1 MDWARWL
8 RAGDHLVCSHM
19 SSEPVALLQSLAQS
33 LTESL
38 ASSALPLPL
47 HLMLGV
53 PFSDAAQALPSSC
66 EITVYGGMGSAS
78 RLAQA
83 RPVHLSPLRYGLC
96 AHVYQQGLWPVD
108 VALLS
113 LARKADGHL
122 YLGASHGPA
131 LAAARRARHVIAE
144 VNAQAPCVAGARW
157 PDDIPLA
164 AVLEVDHPPALL
176 RQSPP
181 SEVEQAIAR
190 HVAAL
195 VPDGACLQVGI
206 GALPSAML
214 AALSS
219 HLHLGVHSGMYTDDL
234 QALVDIGAVDHSRK
248 TRDPGVAVV
257 GSVLGS
263 PSLYRSVHQNPGIC
277 LRSPD
282 VTHDAA
288 VIASIDDF
296 FSLNSA
302 IEVDLLGN
310 VNAEAVLGQ
319 DGRWRHL
326 GGVGGL
332 PDFVRAAQCANRG
345 QSVMALPSR
354 SAGQQSRIVARLSG
368 PCTVAA
374 SDADMIC
381 TEYGVARLRHAS
393 LDQRVRSMLA
403 IAHPQDRKALA
414 KAAHGLGLV

>member
-8 RAGDHLVCSHM
+8 QAGYHLVCSHM

-33 LTESL
+33 LTESQ
-38 ASSALPLPL
+38 ASSAPPLPL

-53 PFSDAAQALPSSC
+53 PFSDAAQALPSDC

-83 RPVHLSPLRYGLC
+83 RPVHLSPLRYSLC
-96 AHVYQQGLWPVD
+96 AQVYQQGLWPVD
-108 VALLS
+108 VVLVS
-113 LARKADGHL
+113 LARNAEGHL

-144 VNAQAPCVAGARW
+144 VNAQSPCVSGARW

-164 AVLEVDHPPALL
+164 AVLEVDHEPAPV
-176 RQSPP
+176 RQSAP
-181 SEVEQAIAR
+181 SVVEQAIAG

-219 HLHLGVHSGMYTDDL
+219 HRHLGVHSGMYTDDL
-234 QALVDIGAVDHSRK
+234 QALVDAGAVDHSRK

-257 GSVLGS
+257 GCVVGS
-263 PSLYRSVHQNPGIC
+263 RSLYRSVHQHSAVC

-282 VTHDAA
+282 LTHDAA
-288 VIASIDDF
+288 FIAGIDDF

-319 DGRWRHL
+319 DARWRHV

-332 PDFVRAAQCANRG
+332 PDFVRAAQCAKRG

-354 SAGQQSRIVARLSG
+354 SAGQQPRIVARLSG
-368 PCTVAA
+368 PCTVVA
-374 SDADMIC
+374 SDADLIC

-403 IAHPQDRKALA
+403 IAHPQDRDALA
-414 KAAHGLGLV
+414 MAAHGLGLV

>member
-8 RAGDHLVCSHM
+8 QAGDHLVCSHM
-19 SSEPVALLQSLAQS
+19 SSEPVALLQLLAQSLAQS
-33 LTESL
+33 VP
-38 ASSALPLPL
+38 PLPL

-66 EITVYGGMGSAS
+66 EITVYGGMGSAA

-83 RPVHLSPLRYGLC
+83 RPVQLSPLRYSLC

-108 VALLS
+108 VVLLS
-113 LARKADGHL
+113 LARNADGHL

-131 LAAARRARHVIAE
+131 LAAARRARHVIVE
-144 VNAQAPCVAGARW
+144 VNAQAPCVPGARW

-164 AVLEVDHPPALL
+164 AVLEVDYAPAPL
-176 RQSPP
+176 RKSTP

-195 VPDGACLQVGI
+195 VPDGGCLQVGI

-219 HLHLGVHSGMYTDDL
+219 HRHLGVHSGMYTDDL
-234 QALVDIGAVDHSRK
+234 QALVDSGVVDHSRK

-257 GSVLGS
+257 GSVVGS
-263 PSLYRSVHQNPGIC
+263 SSLYRAVHENPGIC

-282 VTHDAA
+282 CTHDAA
-288 VIASIDDF
+288 FIAGIDDF

-310 VNAEAVLGQ
+310 VNAETVLGQ
-319 DGRWRHL
+319 DGRWRHV

-332 PDFVRAAQCANRG
+332 PDFVRAAQSAHCG
-345 QSVMALPSR
+345 QAVMALPSR
-354 SAGQQSRIVARLSG
+354 SAGQQPRIVARLNG

-374 SDADMIC
+374 SDADLIC

-403 IAHPQDRKALA
+403 IAHPQDRDALA
-414 KAAHGLGLV
+414 MAAYGLGLV